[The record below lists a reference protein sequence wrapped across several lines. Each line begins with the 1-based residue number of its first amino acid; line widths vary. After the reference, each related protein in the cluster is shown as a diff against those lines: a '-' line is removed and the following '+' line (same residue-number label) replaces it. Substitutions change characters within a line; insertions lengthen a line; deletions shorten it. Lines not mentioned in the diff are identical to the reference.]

1 MKKIIISVLSAAL
14 VFASCQK
21 EAAPVSSGSSEVSF
35 TATIPQTRTSFAPKD
50 GDSYPVLW
58 TGDENVGVSYNFA
71 AKQSAAVAASA
82 DGKTASFEV
91 AFEATADVTD
101 HNFYAVCPYSA
112 FVSASAKYSS
122 LTIEIPSTQTPVDG
136 SCDEAA
142 QIIVAKHESS
152 SFDEK
157 VKFDFN
163 HVVAYGNLSVKLPS
177 GVSGISSIT
186 LSSEE
191 DIAGR
196 IFYYPADGSYQVST
210 NSTSITLNTDKTSE
224 VFFACLPVDL
234 SGKSLKVVVAAGGN
248 TYTKNIDLTGKTL
261 KFEQGRVSKFSVDM
275 SGVSA
280 DAKVVYNLVTDP
292 TTLKVGDKVI
302 IAATYKEE
310 NYALGTSGTTFRN
323 AAPITVSEATIVNPS
338 DAVEVL
344 TLAKGI
350 EDNTCAFMAGTDYL
364 CASTEDKNNLETQT
378 TLDKYGSFRVTYSDG
393 VTTIKSKGKS
403 TRNIVQFNYNNG
415 APRFS
420 CYSSGQVDVVIYSDG
435 KGTGAQLF
443 STAVDAPSTTPT
455 YSSLAELVKAGEP
468 TGGNVNVTLTNE
480 KILSIYTTS
489 KGYRNGIFLQAGDK
503 EIEIFCK
510 DVPAAWVVGGTVS
523 GTLKECTWQN
533 YKGTWELCPASWT
546 ELTYTAP
553 AGGGETGNWTRVT
566 TVAELLAGG
575 TFIIG
580 YEATAKSGVIIPMA
594 NAGSAST
601 DAAGFIYSGSSAS
614 SGGKETIDISS
625 VSETSNYEVTIV
637 ASTSVSGAIC
647 IKLGANYLGNT
658 NTKNNCQLFTE
669 EAATTA
675 FTPTV
680 GDNDVF
686 TLTIEANDSYN
697 TLQYNAGSPR
707 FAVYKATQKNV
718 VIYKKNK

>member
-50 GDSYPVLW
+50 GNSYPVLW
-58 TGDENVGVSYNFA
+58 TGDEKVSVTYNFST
-71 AKQSAAVAASA
+71 AKTAAV
-82 DGKTASFEV
+82 TASDDGSV
-91 AFEATADVTD
+91 ATFAVELTEEAGAEA
-101 HNFYAVCPYSA
+101 HNFYAVCPSSA
-112 FVSASAKYSS
+112 QISASKDYQT
-122 LTIEIPSTQTPVDG
+122 LTVVFPSIQVPVDG

-142 QIIVAKHESS
+142 QIIFAKHEST
-152 SFDEK
+152 
-157 VKFDFN
+157 KFDNSVEFAFK
-163 HVVAYGNLSVKLPS
+163 HISAYGNLSLKLPS
-177 GVSGISSIT
+177 GVSEISSIT
-186 LSSEE
+186 LTADAEKPL
-191 DIAGR
+191 AGR
-196 IFYYPADGSYQVST
+196 FFYSPSEDTFQASAGS
-210 NSTSITLNTDKTSE
+210 NSITLNTGKTSE
-224 VFFACLPVDL
+224 VFFACVPVDL
-234 SGKSLKVVVAAGGN
+234 SGTVLKVVIAANGT
-248 TYTKNIDLTGKTL
+248 TYTKNINLSGKTL

-302 IAATYKEE
+302 IAASDAEV
-310 NYALGTSGTTFRN
+310 ALGTTQNPNNRK
-323 AAPITVSEATIVNPS
+323 AEAITKVGNTVVNPG
-338 DAVEVL
+338 DAVQIL
-344 TLAKGI
+344 TLEKGSL
-350 EDNTCAFMAGTDYL
+350 DNTCAFNTGSGYL
-364 CASTEDKNNLETQT
+364 YAASSSSNNLKTQAKI
-378 TLDKYGSFRVTYSDG
+378 DANASFRVSYADE
-393 VTTIKSKGKS
+393 VTTIKAKGAN
-403 TRNIVQFNYNNG
+403 TRNLLKYNSG
-415 APRFS
+415 SSIFS
-420 CYSSGQVDVVIYSDG
+420 CYGSGQVDVVIYSDG

-468 TGGNVNVTLTNE
+468 TGGKVNVTLTNE

-489 KGYRNGIFLQAGDK
+489 KGYRNGIFLQAGDR
-503 EIEIFCK
+503 EIEIYCK
-510 DVPAAWVVGGTVS
+510 DVPADWVVGGTVS
-523 GTLKECTWQN
+523 GTLKDCTWEN
-533 YKGTWELCPASWT
+533 YNGTWELKPSSWS
-546 ELTYTAP
+546 ELDYTAP

-594 NAGSAST
+594 NTGSAST
-601 DAAGFIYSGSSAS
+601 DAVGCIYSGSSAS
-614 SGGKETIDISS
+614 FGGKETIDISS

-669 EAATTA
+669 ETATTA

-686 TLTIEANDSYN
+686 TLKIAANESYH
-697 TLQYNAGSPR
+697 TLQYNASSPR
-707 FAVYKATQKNV
+707 FAVYGGAQKNV

>member
-50 GDSYPVLW
+50 DDSYPVLW

-142 QIIVAKHESS
+142 QIIVAEHKSS

-157 VKFDFN
+157 VTFAFK

-196 IFYYPADGSYQVST
+196 IYYYPADGTYQVST
-210 NSTSITLNTDKTSE
+210 NSTNITLNTDKTSE

-393 VTTIKSKGKS
+393 VTTIKSKGKD
-403 TRNIVQFNYNNG
+403 TRNLVKFNYNNG

-468 TGGNVNVTLTNE
+468 TGGKVNVTLTNE
-480 KILSIYTTS
+480 EIRSIYTTAN
-489 KGYRNGIFLQAGDK
+489 GFRNGIFLQAGDK
-503 EIEIFCK
+503 EIEIYCQ
-510 DVPAAWVVGGTVS
+510 DVPANWVVGGTVS
-523 GTLKECTWQN
+523 GTLKECTWTT
-533 YKGTWELCPASWT
+533 YKGTWELRPASWT

-553 AGGGETGNWTRVT
+553 AGGGETGNSFNSIYSYGSLDGWSLSNYTDSKSYYLIPAEGTESVAVISGIFNGKTIASDVVISLNVATYGSGDDPNESTFSIYSDSGCTVSVTSAQSGTLPSSKNFT
-566 TVAELLAGG
+566 TVVY
-575 TFIIG
+575 TV
-580 YEATAKSGVIIPMA
+580 AK
-594 NAGSAST
+594 T
-601 DAAGFIYSGSSAS
+601 DAA
-614 SGGKETIDISS
+614 
-625 VSETSNYEVTIV
+625 
-637 ASTSVSGAIC
+637 
-647 IKLGANYLGNT
+647 
-658 NTKNNCQLFTE
+658 
-669 EAATTA
+669 A
-675 FTPTV
+675 FTNDLAIKVTC
-680 GDNDVF
+680 GDGSKQIRLKSINVKF
-686 TLTIEANDSYN
+686 SY
-697 TLQYNAGSPR
+697 
-707 FAVYKATQKNV
+707 K
-718 VIYKKNK
+718 

>member
-50 GDSYPVLW
+50 DDSYPVLW
-58 TGDENVGVSYNFA
+58 TGDEKVGVSYNFA
-71 AKQSAAVAASA
+71 TKQSAAVAASA

-91 AFEATADVTD
+91 AFEATADVAD

-142 QIIVAKHESS
+142 QIIVAEHKSS

-157 VKFDFN
+157 VTFAFK

-196 IFYYPADGSYQVST
+196 IYYYPADGSYQVST
-210 NSTSITLNTDKTSE
+210 NSTNITLNTDKTSE

-234 SGKSLKVVVAAGGN
+234 SNKSLKVVVAAGGN

-302 IAATYKEE
+302 IAAS
-310 NYALGTSGTTFRN
+310 NADVALGTTQNTNNRKAES
-323 AAPITVSEATIVNPS
+323 ITKDGNTVVNPGA
-338 DAVEVL
+338 AVQIL
-344 TLAKGI
+344 TLEKGSL
-350 EDNTCAFMAGTDYL
+350 DNTCAFNTGSGYL
-364 CASTEDKNNLETQT
+364 YAASSSKNYLKTQAKI
-378 TLDKYGSFRVTYSDG
+378 DANASFRVSYADG
-393 VTTIKSKGKS
+393 LTTIKAKGANTHNLLK
-403 TRNIVQFNYNNG
+403 YNSSSSI
-415 APRFS
+415 FS
-420 CYSSGQVDVVIYSDG
+420 CYSSDQVDVVIYSDG

-443 STAVDAPSTTPT
+443 STAVDAPSTIPT

-468 TGGNVNVTLTNE
+468 TGGKVNVTLTNE
-480 KILSIYTTS
+480 EIRSIYTTAN
-489 KGYRNGIFLQAGDK
+489 GFRNGIFLQAGDK
-503 EIEIFCK
+503 EIEIYCQ
-510 DVPAAWVVGGTVS
+510 DVPADWVVGGTVS
-523 GTLKECTWQN
+523 GTLKECTWKTYN
-533 YKGTWELCPASWT
+533 STWELCPASWT
-546 ELTYTAP
+546 ELTYKAP
-553 AGGGETGNWTRVT
+553 SGGGDTGNSFSSTYSYGSLDGWSLSNYTDSKSYYLIPAEGTESVAVISGIFNGKTIASDVVITLNVATYGSGADPTASTFSIYSDSDCTVSVT
-566 TVAELLAGG
+566 SAQGG
-575 TFIIG
+575 TLPTSSNFS
-580 YEATAKSGVIIPMA
+580 TAVYTVDK
-594 NAGSAST
+594 T
-601 DAAGFIYSGSSAS
+601 AAA
-614 SGGKETIDISS
+614 
-625 VSETSNYEVTIV
+625 
-637 ASTSVSGAIC
+637 
-647 IKLGANYLGNT
+647 
-658 NTKNNCQLFTE
+658 
-669 EAATTA
+669 A
-675 FTPTV
+675 FT
-680 GDNDVF
+680 NDLAIKVTRADGSRQIRLKSINVKF
-686 TLTIEANDSYN
+686 SY
-697 TLQYNAGSPR
+697 
-707 FAVYKATQKNV
+707 K
-718 VIYKKNK
+718 

>member
-58 TGDENVGVSYNFA
+58 TGDEKVGVSYNFA

-403 TRNIVQFNYNNG
+403 TRNIVKFNYNNG

-480 KILSIYTTS
+480 EIRSIYTTAS
-489 KGYRNGIFLQAGDK
+489 GYRNGIFLQAGDR
-503 EIEIFCK
+503 EIEIYCK
-510 DVPAAWVVGGTVS
+510 DVPADWVVGGTVS
-523 GTLKECTWQN
+523 GTLKDCTWTTFN
-533 YKGTWELCPASWT
+533 STWELCPASWS
-546 ELTYTAP
+546 ELTYKAP
-553 AGGGETGNWTRVT
+553 AGGGVTGNWTRVT

-594 NAGSAST
+594 NTGSAST
-601 DAAGFIYSGSSAS
+601 DATGYIYSGSSAS
-614 SGGKETIDISS
+614 SGGKETIYISS

-637 ASTSVSGAIC
+637 PSTSVSGAIC

>member
-50 GDSYPVLW
+50 DDSYSYPVLW
-58 TGDENVGVSYNFA
+58 TGDEKVGVSYNFA
-71 AKQSAAVAASA
+71 TKKSAAVAASA

-91 AFEATADVTD
+91 AFEATADVTA

-112 FVSASAKYSS
+112 FVSASANYSS

-142 QIIVAKHESS
+142 QIIVAEHKSS

-157 VKFDFN
+157 VTFAFK

-196 IFYYPADGSYQVST
+196 IYYYPADGSYQVST
-210 NSTSITLNTDKTSE
+210 NSTNITLNTDKTSE

-234 SGKSLKVVVAAGGN
+234 SNKSLKVVVAAGGN

-393 VTTIKSKGKS
+393 VTTIKSKGKD
-403 TRNIVQFNYNNG
+403 TRNLMMFNYNNG

-468 TGGNVNVTLTNE
+468 TGGKVNVTLTNE
-480 KILSIYTTS
+480 EILSIYTTS

-503 EIEIFCK
+503 EIEIYCK
-510 DVPAAWVVGGTVS
+510 DVPAEWEVGGTVS
-523 GTLKECTWQN
+523 GTLEDCTWTTFN
-533 YKGTWELCPASWT
+533 STWELCPADWSK
-546 ELTYTAP
+546 LTYKAP
-553 AGGGETGNWTRVT
+553 AGGGDTGNSFNSTYSYGSLDGWSLSNYTDKSSYYLVPAEGTESVAVISGIFNGKTIASDVVITLNVATFGSGDNPTASTFSIYSDSDCTVSVT
-566 TVAELLAGG
+566 SAQSGTLPTSSSYTTAVYTVA
-575 TFIIG
+575 
-580 YEATAKSGVIIPMA
+580 K
-594 NAGSAST
+594 T
-601 DAAGFIYSGSSAS
+601 DAA
-614 SGGKETIDISS
+614 
-625 VSETSNYEVTIV
+625 
-637 ASTSVSGAIC
+637 
-647 IKLGANYLGNT
+647 
-658 NTKNNCQLFTE
+658 
-669 EAATTA
+669 A
-675 FTPTV
+675 FTKDLAIKVTRADGSRQIRLKSINV
-680 GDNDVF
+680 KF
-686 TLTIEANDSYN
+686 SY
-697 TLQYNAGSPR
+697 
-707 FAVYKATQKNV
+707 K
-718 VIYKKNK
+718 